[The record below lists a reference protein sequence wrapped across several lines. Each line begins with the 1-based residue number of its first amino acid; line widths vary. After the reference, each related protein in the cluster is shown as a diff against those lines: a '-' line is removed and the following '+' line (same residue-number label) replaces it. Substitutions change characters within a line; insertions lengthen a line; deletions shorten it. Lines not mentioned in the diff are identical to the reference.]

1 MLGSR
6 TQVSPSPL
14 RADQMK
20 PKFALNL
27 SHEGISI
34 LHRTK
39 VGWMCV
45 GDVSLEDPELSD
57 QLAVLRRTAADLE
70 SSGVTTKLVI
80 PNSQILYTEVHAPGP
95 DTNAQMVQIR
105 QGLEGKTPYE
115 VNDLVFD
122 WRSIGQSAQVAV
134 VFRESLKEAES
145 FAVQHGFNPV
155 SFVANPEFGSFEGE
169 PFFGAT
175 EHSRT
180 LFGQGEEIEPD
191 PEPMIILGSD
201 KPHGKATE
209 HQVRH
214 SAPDYQEDTFTSAP
228 QYSDEAER
236 SANGPHPSSTE
247 RSPIAG
253 QSRPNLVTAHMPL
266 ADSRETFRLPV
277 RGDQGLTRMPVT
289 SSRIAGSGPPGTVVH
304 NADGQALPSEDSR
317 QGAVPNLTGR
327 YQKLGSALSA
337 AGARHE
343 QMALGFHRPSRM
355 HRWPRRLMIV
365 LFALLLVLAGSVG
378 LLFWI
383 SPNQLESSLSQ
394 FWRFQ
399 TSQQET
405 DGVSAPI
412 QESQDSQQA
421 PAAEIVPARSDGPV
435 SADPVLTDA
444 TVGETGSVPA
454 LPDISANP
462 PPDRIL
468 QPPPS
473 FAESERTYL
482 DTGVWPRDP
491 RKPAGVTD
499 DDRLEE
505 IYVASM
511 DRVTPPRIPA
521 IRLAGS
527 FRPADPHN
535 PQALASVPLEVSGY
549 RIEVVDSVPVGSQEQ
564 DSVDL
569 TRAET
574 AGKGTTGSTSSSL
587 QAPAGSVVADLETAR
602 DSSESPP
609 VPDYSALHK
618 MELDDLWSQGKL
630 LQSNEN
636 ETADETPGEAAYDIQ
651 NDQESIQNLALAISP
666 IPKARP
672 KGLSLAARRAQIEAA
687 GNGTSAEARQ
697 SGSTETAAAKRNPV
711 IPASVPVATQATQR
725 NAINLG
731 KVNLIGTYG
740 PTGERYALVR
750 LRSGRFIKNVRVGDR
765 IDGGRVTAIGASEL
779 HYVKN
784 GRSITLRLPAG

>member
-1 MLGSR
+1 MLWNRILGSR
-6 TQVSPSPL
+6 TRVSPSPL

-20 PKFALNL
+20 PNFALNL

-80 PNSQILYTEVHAPGP
+80 PDSQILYTEVHAPGP

-191 PEPMIILGSD
+191 PEPMIILGSE

-209 HQVRH
+209 NQVRH

-228 QYSDEAER
+228 QYSDQAER
-236 SANGPHPSSTE
+236 SANGLHLSSTE

-266 ADSRETFRLPV
+266 ADSRETFRLPI

-289 SSRIAGSGPPGTVVH
+289 SSRIAGSRPAGTVEH

-343 QMALGFHRPSRM
+343 QMAFGFHRPSRM

-365 LFALLLVLAGSVG
+365 LLALLLALAVSVG

-405 DGVSAPI
+405 GGVSAPI
-412 QESQDSQQA
+412 RESQET
-421 PAAEIVPARSDGPV
+421 PAAENVPERFDGPV
-435 SADPVLTDA
+435 SSDPVLTDA
-444 TVGETGSVPA
+444 NVGETGSVPA
-454 LPDISANP
+454 LPDISASP

-491 RKPAGVTD
+491 RQPAGATD

-505 IYVASM
+505 IYIAFM
-511 DRVTPPRIPA
+511 DRVTPLRIPA

-527 FRPADPHN
+527 FRPSVRHN
-535 PQALASVPLEVSGY
+535 PQALTSVPFEVSGY

-564 DSVDL
+564 DSVDS
-569 TRAET
+569 TQAET
-574 AGKGTTGSTSSSL
+574 AGNGTTGSTSSSL
-587 QAPAGSVVADLETAR
+587 QAPDGSVVAVLETAR

-609 VPDYSALHK
+609 VPDYSALHNV
-618 MELDDLWSQGKL
+618 ELDDFWDQGNSSNPMKTKLPPRRLMRPRTTYRTIRKAYRTLLWRS
-630 LQSNEN
+630 
-636 ETADETPGEAAYDIQ
+636 
-651 NDQESIQNLALAISP
+651 
-666 IPKARP
+666 
-672 KGLSLAARRAQIEAA
+672 RRFQK
-687 GNGTSAEARQ
+687 Q
-697 SGSTETAAAKRNPV
+697 DK
-711 IPASVPVATQATQR
+711 
-725 NAINLG
+725 
-731 KVNLIGTYG
+731 K
-740 PTGERYALVR
+740 
-750 LRSGRFIKNVRVGDR
+750 D
-765 IDGGRVTAIGASEL
+765 
-779 HYVKN
+779 
-784 GRSITLRLPAG
+784 